1 MACALFAG
9 RMGVSAPMRAPASC
23 LLLFRLSGVKVR
35 WVSNEE
41 GLTHASGPKQSNHET
56 LFCHSIFFSFSI
68 TPTTLMG
75 GALFGSH
82 LLSQRKHGKRKA
94 STSHTAPPQR
104 THTQAQRDRTDKTG
118 KTDPNRETVTRPV
131 LKPGSGKKHAAITKG
146 THPDLLLINGPFLRK
161 VLARKKAEKGRKFS
175 STRRVFLY
183 DSRQNGILLS
193 EGVAMGRR
201 HQPTNVVLNRPAE

>member
-1 MACALFAG
+1 MHPG
-9 RMGVSAPMRAPASC
+9 RNSQTT
-23 LLLFRLSGVKVR
+23 K
-35 WVSNEE
+35 
-41 GLTHASGPKQSNHET
+41 H
-56 LFCHSIFFSFSI
+56 FCHSIFFSFSI

-94 STSHTAPPQR
+94 SRSHTAPPQR

-146 THPDLLLINGPFLRK
+146 THPDPPVNQWTFFEKGFGK
-161 VLARKKAEKGRKFS
+161 EKGRK
-175 STRRVFLY
+175 RPKIFLHAPCFP
-183 DSRQNGILLS
+183 I
-193 EGVAMGRR
+193 
-201 HQPTNVVLNRPAE
+201 